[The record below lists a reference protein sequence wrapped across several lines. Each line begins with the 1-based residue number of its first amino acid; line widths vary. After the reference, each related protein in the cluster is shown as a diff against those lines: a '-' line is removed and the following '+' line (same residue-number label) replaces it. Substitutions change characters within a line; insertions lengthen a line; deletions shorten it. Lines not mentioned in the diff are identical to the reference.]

1 MQVLMFENIF
11 RNLPGNANWVGSFYE
26 QLTEHGIW
34 NKKEFWLL
42 LSDLILAANKLKDSE
57 SVDKQL
63 AWAIVK
69 LQSNINGLLIAH
81 FDEKDVFAILDMST
95 GELYAFKERF
105 DLAVVGIFS
114 GEVLPEDAFELT
126 NPLL

>member
-1 MQVLMFENIF
+1 MQVSTFENIF

-42 LSDLILAANKLKDSE
+42 HSDLILAANKLKDSE

-69 LQSNINGLLIAH
+69 LQSNIDRLFIAH
-81 FDEKDVFAILDMST
+81 FDEKDVFAILGVST
-95 GELYAFKERF
+95 GELHAFKERF
-105 DLAVVGIFS
+105 DLAVVDVFS
-114 GEVLPEDAFELT
+114 GEVLPEGAFELV